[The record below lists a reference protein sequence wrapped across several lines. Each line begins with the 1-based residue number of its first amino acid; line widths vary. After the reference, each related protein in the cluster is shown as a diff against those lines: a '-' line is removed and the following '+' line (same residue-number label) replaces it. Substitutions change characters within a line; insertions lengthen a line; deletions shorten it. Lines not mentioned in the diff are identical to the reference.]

1 MSITLIAMA
10 AAAASHTVS
19 ITHHGTSMQALYT
32 ARADVEARTVGAKT
46 PNRMD
51 MQRCKWT
58 ATVVVDRKLDHG
70 PALARTIASDTRFS
84 GSESGACARN
94 DSLEQRVLA
103 QHRDRIQATVMA
115 MAERDQAPLM
125 AELDSVRALASN

>member
-1 MSITLIAMA
+1 MSLTLIALA
-10 AAAASHTVS
+10 AAAATHSVTLD
-19 ITHHGTSMQALYT
+19 HHGTSMQALYT

-70 PALARTIASDTRFS
+70 PAFARTLASDTRFS
-84 GSESGACARN
+84 GSEAGACAR
-94 DSLEQRVLA
+94 DDRLEQRVLA
-103 QHRDRIQATVMA
+103 QHGDRIQSTLVA
-115 MAERDQAPLM
+115 MAERDRAPLM
-125 AELDSVRALASN
+125 AELDSVRAIASN